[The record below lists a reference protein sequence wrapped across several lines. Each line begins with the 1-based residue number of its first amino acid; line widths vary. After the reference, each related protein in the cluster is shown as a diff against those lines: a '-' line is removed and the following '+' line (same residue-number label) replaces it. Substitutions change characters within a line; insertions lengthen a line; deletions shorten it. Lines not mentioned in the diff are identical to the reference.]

1 MQAEQ
6 LRPLDAAYL
15 ALDGPRTVG
24 HVCLMLPLDGAVTF
38 SELLAQ
44 VRARVGRLPELR
56 RRLRQLPFGV
66 DRPWWVDDT
75 EFDVRH
81 HVFEDRAGPAGMAAA
96 VARIAMGPL
105 DRSRPLWEA
114 HLVIATDGSCAV
126 VTKVHHA
133 IADGSRMRDILHALL
148 GIGDEVGQDRDADPL
163 AWDPEPEPS
172 LPALLT
178 RGALGLMSWSVEA
191 GVSAVLG
198 AYASAICLATTQAA
212 AKYNLPHVV
221 DVGVADQS
229 VTDPSGLARA
239 VDFSGWPGAPATILN
254 KPVSGRRSWAFG
266 TWDLQASK
274 PARAKLAATVNDL
287 LHAAAAAGLRSWLL
301 ERDALPTAPLVAMVP
316 ISVRHLAVDQ
326 SGANR
331 IALTLCTLPTDVA
344 DPAERV
350 VAARESMAAAKS
362 HPAMSEE
369 ALAVVF
375 RAFAPVLSP
384 GSTLATAL
392 RLPDYVH
399 LPFNTVISN
408 VPMGADLFG
417 VGARRVT
424 AVYPFPP
431 IGEGMGVNVTVQG
444 YRGRLDVGVSACAEI
459 VPDIEDLFAAMT
471 REWETLCAL

>member
-81 HVFEDRAGPAGMAAA
+81 HVFEDRAGPTGMAAA

-114 HLVIATDGSCAV
+114 HLVTATDGSCAV

-148 GIGDEVGQDRDADPL
+148 GIGDDVGQDRDADPL

-191 GVSAVLG
+191 GVSAVR
-198 AYASAICLATTQAA
+198 
-212 AKYNLPHVV
+212 
-221 DVGVADQS
+221 QS

>member
-44 VRARVGRLPELR
+44 VRSRVGRLPELR

-191 GVSAVLG
+191 GVSAVR
-198 AYASAICLATTQAA
+198 
-212 AKYNLPHVV
+212 
-221 DVGVADQS
+221 QS